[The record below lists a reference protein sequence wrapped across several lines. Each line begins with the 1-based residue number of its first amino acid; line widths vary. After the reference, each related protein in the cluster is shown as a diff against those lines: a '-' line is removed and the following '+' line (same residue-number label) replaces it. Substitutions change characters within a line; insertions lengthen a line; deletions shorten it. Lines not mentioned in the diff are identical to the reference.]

1 MRRPAFAFRP
11 FSKRQKQAITWWM
24 AQSPYADYDG
34 VVADG
39 AVRSGKT
46 VAMIVGFVLWSTG
59 SFAGENFIVSG
70 KSIGT
75 LKRNVVAPMCQIL
88 QALGIAYQ
96 YHRAENY
103 LEFGGNT
110 YYLFGANNEAS
121 QDVLQGLTAAGW
133 LGDEVALHPQNF
145 IEQAIA
151 RCSIDGSKYWL
162 NCNPENPYHYV
173 KTELIDKAIEKRL
186 LHLHFTMD
194 DNLTLS
200 ESVKA
205 RYRRMYAGVWFKRF
219 VLGLWVAAE
228 GAIYDMLDL
237 SKHVIDDDKIPVGEI
252 KLWFV
257 AADYGTASVTTFWLL
272 GLTDDCAYFVDCWRW
287 DASRQSRQK
296 TDLEFGKDLEQWLTE
311 WKIVPRHLFIPDDA
325 ASFIQQLQRQRGSNA
340 ASVLRNLAVADRSP
354 GSVLHGIRDISSLL
368 GAGKLFFARRIDRK
382 GGMDGWTSYV
392 WDDKAMARGEDKPV
406 KENDHD
412 PDAGRYAIHGARAY
426 WQKFLR

>member
-1 MRRPAFAFRP
+1 MRRPAFAFQP

-34 VVADG
+34 IVADG

-59 SFAGENFIVSG
+59 CFAGENFIVSG

-103 LEFGGNT
+103 LEFCGNT

-151 RCSIDGSKYWL
+151 RCSVEGAKFWL

-173 KTELIDKAIEKRL
+173 KTELID
-186 LHLHFTMD
+186 
-194 DNLTLS
+194 
-200 ESVKA
+200 
-205 RYRRMYAGVWFKRF
+205 
-219 VLGLWVAAE
+219 
-228 GAIYDMLDL
+228 
-237 SKHVIDDDKIPVGEI
+237 
-252 KLWFV
+252 
-257 AADYGTASVTTFWLL
+257 
-272 GLTDDCAYFVDCWRW
+272 
-287 DASRQSRQK
+287 
-296 TDLEFGKDLEQWLTE
+296 
-311 WKIVPRHLFIPDDA
+311 
-325 ASFIQQLQRQRGSNA
+325 
-340 ASVLRNLAVADRSP
+340 
-354 GSVLHGIRDISSLL
+354 
-368 GAGKLFFARRIDRK
+368 
-382 GGMDGWTSYV
+382 
-392 WDDKAMARGEDKPV
+392 
-406 KENDHD
+406 
-412 PDAGRYAIHGARAY
+412 
-426 WQKFLR
+426 